1 MAPSKTI
8 CPLAIVIAFAA
19 STTPD
24 INVVEAKDVN
34 PAKVPTVAPRP
45 TAVLPIVTDELANEE
60 LGILALVPNAPV
72 ELSYMLIHFQN
83 YYHLLSL

>member
-24 INVVEAKDVN
+24 TNVVEAKDVN

-45 TAVLPIVTDELANEE
+45 TAVLPIVKDELVNEE
-60 LGILALVPNAPV
+60 FGILARPNAPEV
-72 ELSYMLIHFQN
+72 ELYVNH
-83 YYHLLSL
+83 